1 VPSGL
6 IYVIP
11 EQPRPCCN
19 IKMQNL
25 DHLLTLADECYAA
38 ARASSNPLMRAQLK
52 VMGDDYL
59 KQAEELQKNGVVV
72 HVPFPKSK
80 QTH

>member
-1 VPSGL
+1 MGARSA
-6 IYVIP
+6 
-11 EQPRPCCN
+11 PCC
-19 IKMQNL
+19 KWSMQNL

-38 ARASSNPLMRAQLK
+38 ARGSSNPLLRAQFK

-72 HVPFPKSK
+72 HVAFPKGER
-80 QTH
+80 TH